1 MRVRIPC
8 RRNGTIEPCS
18 HYTREVSFSFF
29 HSLWVRGGTRRK
41 FHYQNTDGT
50 MLITCLAVQAR
61 SRRPHTHGLISRPWT
76 NVIRFTGRAG
86 AHFPPSSDSCL
97 RPPPT
102 PPEKKTLLAYVR
114 RKEASLS
121 VVYLFLGCVPY
132 ETERLSIRRICSH
145 LLQITRY
152 RAVSTIFF
160 SFRNAV
166 CVPAFELTSI

>member
-97 RPPPT
+97 RPPP
-102 PPEKKTLLAYVR
+102 PPQKK
-114 RKEASLS
+114 K
-121 VVYLFLGCVPY
+121 LFLPTY
-132 ETERLSIRRICSH
+132 EERKRHLASFICFLVVFH
-145 LLQITRY
+145 TKQNALVYDVFVLTY
-152 RAVSTIFF
+152 
-160 SFRNAV
+160 FR
-166 CVPAFELTSI
+166 